1 MPGWPDDAPG
11 VVVLPDGRRV
21 RAAPLHAPRAEL
33 PEPQLHLVLL
43 GREPDPLPWPVHWVR
58 WPDFRSPADTATTLA
73 ALREAHAHALT
84 ERVEVSCRGG
94 VGRTGTALAALAVL
108 SGLPPGE
115 AVAWVREHHHPRAV
129 ETPLQRRW
137 LRQVAARLGPGLSP
151 PGR

>member
-1 MPGWPDDAPG
+1 MAGWHDGAPG

-21 RAAPLHAPRAEL
+21 RAAALRADRAGV
-33 PEPQLHLVLL
+33 PAPQLHLVLL
-43 GREPDPLPWPVHWVR
+43 GREPDPLSWPVCWVR
-58 WPDFRSPADTATTLA
+58 WRDFRAPTDTAQALT
-73 ALREAHAHALT
+73 ALRDAHARALT

-108 SGLPPGE
+108 SGLPPDE
-115 AVAWVREHHHPRAV
+115 AVAWVRNHHHPRAV

-137 LRQVAARLGPGLSP
+137 LRRVAPGLSP

>member
-1 MPGWPDDAPG
+1 MPGWHDDAPG

-21 RAAPLHAPRAEL
+21 RAAALSAPRAGV
-33 PEPQLHLVLL
+33 PDPHLHLVLL
-43 GREPDPLPWPVHWVR
+43 GREPEPLPWPVCWVR
-58 WPDFRSPADTATTLA
+58 WPDFRSPTDTARALD
-73 ALREAHAHALT
+73 ALREAHARAPT

-108 SGLPPGE
+108 AGLPSGE
-115 AVAWVREHHHPRAV
+115 AVAWVRDHHHPRAV

-137 LRQVAARLGPGLSP
+137 LRRVAPTLGPGLSP